1 MRQEIE
7 THHNSYLNH
16 SYTLKTEGSSRI
28 YPYDNLVKEID
39 SLYETAGKASS
50 LPQAQKEV
58 FENELKNLANRVERI
73 KYRLEEERELLKNLM
88 EANIWL
94 STLDRNEALLLHDTR
109 SIELSEL
116 NDLISKSQSMLGLQ
130 NKQAQPEPKPAKG
143 IEKKELEKAPVPDS
157 SSSVNSFMKGI
168 GSRLRLR

>member
-1 MRQEIE
+1 MWE
-7 THHNSYLNH
+7 
-16 SYTLKTEGSSRI
+16 
-28 YPYDNLVKEID
+28 
-39 SLYETAGKASS
+39 
-50 LPQAQKEV
+50 
-58 FENELKNLANRVERI
+58 RV

-116 NDLISKSQSMLGLQ
+116 DTFISKSRSMLGLQ
-130 NKQAQPEPKPAKG
+130 SKQTQPEPQPAKG
-143 IEKKELEKAPVPDS
+143 AGKKEMEEVPVPDS
-157 SSSVNSFMKGI
+157 GSSVNSFMKEI